1 MVYILFVMNI
11 SLIGMSGVG
20 KSTVGKLLAERL
32 DYTFIDV
39 DKRIEQHF
47 GKTLEEIVD
56 ELGEQDFIEAEKREV
71 QELGALDETVI
82 APGGSV
88 AYSPEALTELRRISK
103 VIYLSA
109 SSEWILQHTK
119 PEVRGIVGLR
129 NRTFLDLHRER
140 APLYE
145 AAAHTVIEVSERSP
159 EEVVEEIFNHFSV
172 E

>member
-88 AYSPEALTELRRISK
+88 AYSPEALTELWK
-103 VIYLSA
+103 LVC
-109 SSEWILQHTK
+109 
-119 PEVRGIVGLR
+119 
-129 NRTFLDLHRER
+129 F
-140 APLYE
+140 
-145 AAAHTVIEVSERSP
+145 
-159 EEVVEEIFNHFSV
+159 
-172 E
+172 